1 MLEFGSVKK
10 IISIFLI
17 LIYIMCTSSQI
28 AMADIFQGH
37 AEKSNNVQQVLDKE
51 LFTGAVD
58 ELNSKDVIYM
68 SVSQVLDASFTLE
81 GDEFFAEVTSDV
93 YSDKGIIIPRGTVAH
108 GIIKASKESRR
119 LGRDGYIDLKFYY
132 LVTPDGREIPI
143 EGNMSTKM
151 HPLKATAKIVA
162 TDVGYTAAGGV
173 LGGLTA
179 LNLLGLEAAIASQG
193 YTIAGSAAIGGTI
206 GLGMAL
212 YRKGKDVLISP
223 GDEIRVKLASNVSL
237 PVYKA
242 EALAQK
248 ELQYPGLTVKITNI
262 LFEKDPFG
270 VVNTITLSM
279 VISNMTKKTFSSF
292 DLGLVN
298 ETNSIFHPSIFGD
311 TKLMYTK
318 IKPGYRVAGRISFTV
333 NDVKDRYWLAF
344 FESGGRKPI
353 AKISLD
359 NAYQNVSDKV
369 KKKNKNI
376 RKKTNYYKATDAFE
390 EMERNF

>member
-1 MLEFGSVKK
+1 MCRNFCLKK
-10 IISIFLI
+10 SISLLLIF
-17 LIYIMCTSSQI
+17 IYMICSFSQV
-28 AMADIFQGH
+28 AMAEIFQGH
-37 AEKSNNVQQVLDKE
+37 AEMNKSNQAQLDKE

-68 SVSQVLDASFTLE
+68 SVSQVLDASFALE

-93 YSDKGIIIPRGTVAH
+93 YSDKGIIIPRGTLAH
-108 GIIKASKESRR
+108 GLIKASKESRR
-119 LGRDGYIDLKFYY
+119 LGRDGYIDLKFDY

-193 YTIAGSAAIGGTI
+193 YTVAGGAAIGGTI

-248 ELQYPGLTVKITNI
+248 ELQYPGLSVKITNI
-262 LFEKDPFG
+262 LLEKDPFG
-270 VVNTITLSM
+270 VVNTITLSL

-292 DLGLVN
+292 DLGLIN
-298 ETNSIFHPSIFGD
+298 EANTIFHPSIFGD
-311 TKLMYTK
+311 TKLMYSK
-318 IKPGYRVAGRISFTV
+318 IKPGDRVVGRISFTV

-344 FESGGRKPI
+344 FETGGKKPL

-359 NAYQNVSDKV
+359 NAYKNVSEKV
-369 KKKNKNI
+369 KKKNKSI
-376 RKKTNYYKATDAFE
+376 RKKTNFYKELDVFE
-390 EMERNF
+390 EMERGF

>member
-1 MLEFGSVKK
+1 MLKFGSVKK

-37 AEKSNNVQQVLDKE
+37 AEKSNNVQHVLDKE

-119 LGRDGYIDLKFYY
+119 LGRDGYIDLKFDY

-193 YTIAGSAAIGGTI
+193 YTIAGGAAIGGTI

-318 IKPGYRVAGRISFTV
+318 IKPGDRVAGRISFTV

>member
-1 MLEFGSVKK
+1 MLKFGSVKK

-17 LIYIMCTSSQI
+17 LIYFMCTSSQI

-119 LGRDGYIDLKFYY
+119 LGRDGYIDLKFDY

-193 YTIAGSAAIGGTI
+193 YTIAGGAAIGGTI

-318 IKPGYRVAGRISFTV
+318 IKPGDRVAGRISFTV

>member
-1 MLEFGSVKK
+1 M
-10 IISIFLI
+10 

-28 AMADIFQGH
+28 AMADIFRGH

-119 LGRDGYIDLKFYY
+119 LGRDGYIDLKFDY

-193 YTIAGSAAIGGTI
+193 YTIAGGAAIGGTI

-318 IKPGYRVAGRISFTV
+318 IKPGDRVAGRISFTV

>member
-1 MLEFGSVKK
+1 MLKFGSVKK

-119 LGRDGYIDLKFYY
+119 LGRDGYIDLKFDY

-193 YTIAGSAAIGGTI
+193 YTIAGGAAIGGTI

-318 IKPGYRVAGRISFTV
+318 IKPGDRVAGRISFTV

-376 RKKTNYYKATDAFE
+376 RKKTDYYKATDAFE

>member
-1 MLEFGSVKK
+1 MLKFGSVKK

-17 LIYIMCTSSQI
+17 LIYIMCTSAQI

-119 LGRDGYIDLKFYY
+119 LGRDGYIDLKFDY

-193 YTIAGSAAIGGTI
+193 YTIAGGAAIGGTI

-279 VISNMTKKTFSSF
+279 VISDMTKKTFSSF

-318 IKPGYRVAGRISFTV
+318 IKPGDRVAGRISFTV

>member
-1 MLEFGSVKK
+1 MLKFGSVKK

-119 LGRDGYIDLKFYY
+119 LGRDGYIDLKFDY

-193 YTIAGSAAIGGTI
+193 YTIAGGAAIGGTI

-318 IKPGYRVAGRISFTV
+318 IKPGDRVAGRISFTV

-369 KKKNKNI
+369 KKKNKKI

>member
-1 MLEFGSVKK
+1 MLKFGSVKK

-17 LIYIMCTSSQI
+17 LIYFMCTSSQI

-119 LGRDGYIDLKFYY
+119 LGRDGYIDLKFDY

-193 YTIAGSAAIGGTI
+193 YTIAGGAAIGGTI

-318 IKPGYRVAGRISFTV
+318 IKPGDRVAGRISFTV
-333 NDVKDRYWLAF
+333 NDVKDRYWLSF

>member
-1 MLEFGSVKK
+1 MYKLGSVKK
-10 IISIFLI
+10 FISIFLI

-119 LGRDGYIDLKFYY
+119 LGRDGYIDLKFDY

-193 YTIAGSAAIGGTI
+193 YTIAGGAAIGGTI

-318 IKPGYRVAGRISFTV
+318 IKPGDRVAGRISFTV

-369 KKKNKNI
+369 KKKNKKI

>member
-1 MLEFGSVKK
+1 MLKFGSVKK

-119 LGRDGYIDLKFYY
+119 LGRDGYIDLKFDY

-193 YTIAGSAAIGGTI
+193 YTIAGGAAIGGTI

-318 IKPGYRVAGRISFTV
+318 IKPGDRVAGRISFTV

>member
-1 MLEFGSVKK
+1 MLKFGSVKK
-10 IISIFLI
+10 IISIFLM

-68 SVSQVLDASFTLE
+68 SVSQVIDASFTLE

-119 LGRDGYIDLKFYY
+119 LGRDGYIDLKFDY

-193 YTIAGSAAIGGTI
+193 YTIAGGAAIGGTI

-248 ELQYPGLTVKITNI
+248 ELQYPGLIVKITNI

-318 IKPGYRVAGRISFTV
+318 IKPGDRVAGRISFTV

>member
-1 MLEFGSVKK
+1 MLKFGSVKK
-10 IISIFLI
+10 FISIFLI

-119 LGRDGYIDLKFYY
+119 LGRDGYIDLKFDY

-193 YTIAGSAAIGGTI
+193 YTIAGGAAIGGTI

-318 IKPGYRVAGRISFTV
+318 IKPGDRVAGRISFTV

-369 KKKNKNI
+369 KKKNKKI

>member
-1 MLEFGSVKK
+1 MLKFDSVKK

-17 LIYIMCTSSQI
+17 LIYIMCTSAQI

-119 LGRDGYIDLKFYY
+119 LGRDGYIDLKFDY

-193 YTIAGSAAIGGTI
+193 YTIAGGAAIGGTI

-318 IKPGYRVAGRISFTV
+318 IKPGDRVAGRISFTV

>member
-1 MLEFGSVKK
+1 MLKFGSVKK

-37 AEKSNNVQQVLDKE
+37 AEKSNNVQHVLDKE

-119 LGRDGYIDLKFYY
+119 LGRDGYIDLKFDY
-132 LVTPDGREIPI
+132 LVTPDGRKIPI

-193 YTIAGSAAIGGTI
+193 YTIAGGAAIGGTI

-318 IKPGYRVAGRISFTV
+318 IKPGDRVAGRISFTV

-359 NAYQNVSDKV
+359 
-369 KKKNKNI
+369 KKNKNI

>member
-1 MLEFGSVKK
+1 MLKFGSVKK

-17 LIYIMCTSSQI
+17 LIYIMCTSAQI
-28 AMADIFQGH
+28 TMADIFQGH

-119 LGRDGYIDLKFYY
+119 LGRDGYIDLNFDY

-193 YTIAGSAAIGGTI
+193 YTIAGGAAIGGTI

-318 IKPGYRVAGRISFTV
+318 IKPGDRVAGRISFTV

>member
-119 LGRDGYIDLKFYY
+119 LGRDGYIDLKFDY

-193 YTIAGSAAIGGTI
+193 YTIAGGAAIGGTI

-318 IKPGYRVAGRISFTV
+318 IKPGDRVAGRISFTV

>member
-119 LGRDGYIDLKFYY
+119 LGRDGYIDLKFDY

-193 YTIAGSAAIGGTI
+193 YTIAGGAAIGGTI

-318 IKPGYRVAGRISFTV
+318 IKPGDRVAGRISFTV
-333 NDVKDRYWLAF
+333 NDVKDRYWLVF

-359 NAYQNVSDKV
+359 NAYQNVSDNV

-376 RKKTNYYKATDAFE
+376 RKKTNYYKATDVFE

>member
-1 MLEFGSVKK
+1 MYKYGSVKK
-10 IISIFLI
+10 FISIFLL

-28 AMADIFQGH
+28 ALADIFQGH
-37 AEKSNNVQQVLDKE
+37 AEKNNNVQQILDKE

-58 ELNSKDVIYM
+58 ELDSKDVIYM

-119 LGRDGYIDLKFYY
+119 LGRDGYIDLKFDY

-193 YTIAGSAAIGGTI
+193 YTVAGGAAIGGTI

-248 ELQYPGLTVKITNI
+248 EVQYPGLNVKITNI

-270 VVNTITLSM
+270 VVNTITLSL

-292 DLGLVN
+292 DLGLLN
-298 ETNSIFHPSIFGD
+298 EANTIFHPSIFGD
-311 TKLMYTK
+311 TKLMYSK
-318 IKPGYRVAGRISFTV
+318 IKPGDRVAGRISFTV

-344 FESGGRKPI
+344 FETGGRKPL

-359 NAYQNVSDKV
+359 NAYKNVSDKV
-369 KKKNKNI
+369 KKKNKSI
-376 RKKTNYYKATDAFE
+376 RKKSNYYKELDVFE

>member
-1 MLEFGSVKK
+1 MLKFGSVKK

-37 AEKSNNVQQVLDKE
+37 AEKSNNVKQVLDKE

-119 LGRDGYIDLKFYY
+119 LGRDGYIDLKFDY

-193 YTIAGSAAIGGTI
+193 YTIAGGAAIGGTI

-318 IKPGYRVAGRISFTV
+318 IKPGDRVAGRISFTV

>member
-1 MLEFGSVKK
+1 MLKCGSVKK

-119 LGRDGYIDLKFYY
+119 LGRDGYIDLKFDY

-193 YTIAGSAAIGGTI
+193 YTIAGGAAIGGTI

-318 IKPGYRVAGRISFTV
+318 IKPGDRVAGRISFTV

>member
-17 LIYIMCTSSQI
+17 LIYIMCTSSKI

-58 ELNSKDVIYM
+58 ELNSNDVIYM

-119 LGRDGYIDLKFYY
+119 LGRDGYIDLKFDY

-193 YTIAGSAAIGGTI
+193 YTIAGGAAIGGTI

-318 IKPGYRVAGRISFTV
+318 IKPGDRVAGRISFTV

>member
-1 MLEFGSVKK
+1 MLKFGSVKK

-17 LIYIMCTSSQI
+17 LIYIMCTSAQI

-119 LGRDGYIDLKFYY
+119 LGRDGYIDLKFDY

-193 YTIAGSAAIGGTI
+193 YTIAGGAAIGGTI

-318 IKPGYRVAGRISFTV
+318 IKPGDRVAGRISFTV

>member
-1 MLEFGSVKK
+1 MHRVGSVKK
-10 IISIFLI
+10 IISIFLV
-17 LIYIMCTSSQI
+17 LIYITCTSSQI

-93 YSDKGIIIPRGTVAH
+93 YSNKGIIIPRGTVAH

-119 LGRDGYIDLKFYY
+119 LGRDGYIDLKFDY

-173 LGGLTA
+173 IGGLTA

-193 YTIAGSAAIGGTI
+193 YTVAGGAAIGGTI

-270 VVNTITLSM
+270 VVNTITLSL

-298 ETNSIFHPSIFGD
+298 EANSIFHPSIFGD

-318 IKPGYRVAGRISFTV
+318 IKPGDRVAGRISFTV

-359 NAYQNVSDKV
+359 NAYKNVSDKV

-376 RKKTNYYKATDAFE
+376 RKKTNYYKELDAFE

>member
-1 MLEFGSVKK
+1 MLKFGSVKK

-119 LGRDGYIDLKFYY
+119 LGRDGYIDLKFDY

-193 YTIAGSAAIGGTI
+193 YTIAGGAAIGGTI

-318 IKPGYRVAGRISFTV
+318 IKPGDRVAGRISFTV
-333 NDVKDRYWLAF
+333 DNLNRSFWLSFCDRRTKKTL
-344 FESGGRKPI
+344 S
-353 AKISLD
+353 KISID
-359 NAYQNVSDKV
+359 NAYKNVPDKV
-369 KKKNKNI
+369 KKKNDKL
-376 RKKTNYYKATDAFE
+376 KKKPNFYKKPDPFE
-390 EMERNF
+390 V

>member
-1 MLEFGSVKK
+1 MYKLGSVKK
-10 IISIFLI
+10 IISIFHI

-119 LGRDGYIDLKFYY
+119 LGRDGYIDLKFDY

-193 YTIAGSAAIGGTI
+193 YTIAGGAAIGGTI

-318 IKPGYRVAGRISFTV
+318 IKPGDRVAGRISFTV

>member
-1 MLEFGSVKK
+1 MLKFGSVKK

-119 LGRDGYIDLKFYY
+119 LGRDGYIDLKFDY

-193 YTIAGSAAIGGTI
+193 YTIAGGAAIGGTI

-318 IKPGYRVAGRISFTV
+318 IKPGDRVAGRISFTV

-376 RKKTNYYKATDAFE
+376 RKKTNYYKSTDAFE

>member
-1 MLEFGSVKK
+1 MYKNGSVKK
-10 IISIFLI
+10 FISIFLL

-28 AMADIFQGH
+28 ALADIFQGH
-37 AEKSNNVQQVLDKE
+37 AEKTNNVQQILDKE

-108 GIIKASKESRR
+108 GVIKASKESRR
-119 LGRDGYIDLKFYY
+119 LGRDGYIDLKFDY

-193 YTIAGSAAIGGTI
+193 YTVAGGAAIGGTI

-248 ELQYPGLTVKITNI
+248 EVQYPGLNVKITNI

-270 VVNTITLSM
+270 VVNTITLSL

-292 DLGLVN
+292 DLGLLN
-298 ETNSIFHPSIFGD
+298 EANTVFHPSIFGD
-311 TKLMYTK
+311 TKLMYSK
-318 IKPGYRVAGRISFTV
+318 IKPGDRVAGRISFTV

-344 FESGGRKPI
+344 FETGGRKPL

-359 NAYQNVSDKV
+359 NAYKNVSDKV

-376 RKKTNYYKATDAFE
+376 RKKSNYYKELDVFE

>member
-1 MLEFGSVKK
+1 MYKIGSVKK
-10 IISIFLI
+10 FISIFLV

-93 YSDKGIIIPRGTVAH
+93 YSNKGIIIPRGTVAH

-119 LGRDGYIDLKFYY
+119 LGRDGYIDLKFDY

-173 LGGLTA
+173 IGGLTA

-193 YTIAGSAAIGGTI
+193 YTVAGGAAIGGTI

-270 VVNTITLSM
+270 VVNTITLSL

-298 ETNSIFHPSIFGD
+298 EANSIFHPSIFGD

-318 IKPGYRVAGRISFTV
+318 IKPGDRVAGRISFTV

-359 NAYQNVSDKV
+359 NAYKNVSDKV

-376 RKKTNYYKATDAFE
+376 RKKTNYYKELDAFE

>member
-1 MLEFGSVKK
+1 MYKFGSVKK
-10 IISIFLI
+10 IISIFLV

-93 YSDKGIIIPRGTVAH
+93 YSNKGIIIPRGTVAH

-119 LGRDGYIDLKFYY
+119 LGRDGYIDLKFDY

-173 LGGLTA
+173 IGGLTA

-193 YTIAGSAAIGGTI
+193 YTVAGGAAIGGTI

-270 VVNTITLSM
+270 VVNTITLSL

-298 ETNSIFHPSIFGD
+298 EANSIFHPSIFGD

-318 IKPGYRVAGRISFTV
+318 IKPGDRVAGRISFTV

-359 NAYQNVSDKV
+359 NAYKNVSDKV

-376 RKKTNYYKATDAFE
+376 RKKTNYYKELDAFE

>member
-1 MLEFGSVKK
+1 MYKLGSVKK
-10 IISIFLI
+10 FISIFLI

-119 LGRDGYIDLKFYY
+119 LGRDGYIDLKFDY

-193 YTIAGSAAIGGTI
+193 YTIAGGAAIGGTI

-318 IKPGYRVAGRISFTV
+318 IKPGDRVAGRISFTV

>member
-1 MLEFGSVKK
+1 MLKFGSVKK

-37 AEKSNNVQQVLDKE
+37 AEKSNNVQHVLDKE

-119 LGRDGYIDLKFYY
+119 LGRDGYIDLKFDY

-193 YTIAGSAAIGGTI
+193 YTIAGGAAIGGTI

-318 IKPGYRVAGRISFTV
+318 IKPGDRVAGRISFTV

-344 FESGGRKPI
+344 FESGGRKPL

>member
-1 MLEFGSVKK
+1 MYKLGSVKK
-10 IISIFLI
+10 FISIFLI

-37 AEKSNNVQQVLDKE
+37 AEKSNNVQHVLDKE

-119 LGRDGYIDLKFYY
+119 LGRDGYIDLKFDY

-193 YTIAGSAAIGGTI
+193 YTIAGGAAIGGTI

-318 IKPGYRVAGRISFTV
+318 IKPGDRVAGRISFTV